1 MIDKNLR
8 YLVVIN
14 IPEGLRI
21 MCSKLINAED
31 IQIQVGTVKSKD
43 RQLHIF
49 SDGRVTPGKWYIMYL
64 VNTHPTRKGDR

>member
-21 MCSKLINAED
+21 KCSKLINAED
-31 IQIQVGTVKSKD
+31 PNSGWHSKE
-43 RQLHIF
+43 
-49 SDGRVTPGKWYIMYL
+49 
-64 VNTHPTRKGDR
+64 